1 MTVFVLMGVSGSG
14 KSTIGRCVA
23 QSLALPFI
31 EGDDFHPPTNVAKM
45 ANGIPLD
52 DVDRLAWIDALMQAV
67 NARSED
73 GVIVACSALTYLVR
87 TQIQTVSKRSVVF
100 LHLSADPAEIEARL
114 RTRGQHFMK
123 AGMLSSQLAALQ
135 PSTEAIPIDASR
147 PFTDVCASV
156 LTQIVEQFSRSQA
169 VGTSFD

>member
-23 QSLALPFI
+23 ESLALPFI
-31 EGDDFHPPTNVAKM
+31 EGDDFHPSANVAKM
-45 ANGIPLD
+45 ASGIPLD
-52 DVDRLAWIDALMQAV
+52 DGDRVAWIDALMQAV
-67 NARSED
+67 NARPED
-73 GVIVACSALTYLVR
+73 DVIVACSALTYSVR
-87 TQIQTVSKRSVVF
+87 TQIQTVSKRTVVF
-100 LHLSADPAEIEARL
+100 LHLSADPGEIEARL

-135 PSTEAIPIDASR
+135 PSTEAIPIDATR

-156 LTQIVEQFSRSQA
+156 QAQIVEQLSGSPSVRT
-169 VGTSFD
+169 TSD